1 MAESYAAYVRRST
14 FEQENEHQLEAIRDW
29 LEKEEIEID
38 RVEFLEETA
47 SGASRNREKLRK
59 LMDMIES
66 GGIDHVVVWE
76 LSRIAREGELA
87 QEFFNLC
94 EDNDVHVH
102 VTSGSIRE
110 IKPDGTNRFVA
121 DILAAVYAEERRTL
135 IRRTKYGQ
143 QRALDNGEWVGQ
155 PPIGFTTDDEGYLI
169 PNIEFYEQYN
179 PDRAGFYEV
188 EEALRKIAEDDA
200 SYRSVAEGAGFTRPA
215 ISKLDKD
222 DDRRQ
227 WFTAREASDE
237 RIQSALTELSRLE
250 SEGDVE
256 EMH

>member
-1 MAESYAAYVRRST
+1 MAESWVAYIRRST
-14 FEQENEHQLEAIRDW
+14 FEQENEHQREAIRNW
-29 LEKEEIEID
+29 IAKEGID
-38 RVEFLEETA
+38 INEVEFLSETA
-47 SGASRNREKLRK
+47 SGASRNREKLRQV
-59 LMDMIES
+59 MEQIET
-66 GGIDHVVVWE
+66 GEVNHVIVWE
-76 LSRIAREGELA
+76 LSRIAREGQLA

-102 VTSGSIRE
+102 ITSGSIRE

-155 PPIGFTTDDEGYLI
+155 PPIGFTTDEDGFLI
-169 PNIEFYEQYN
+169 PNVDFYDGYN
-179 PDRAGFYEV
+179 PDRPGFFEV
-188 EEALRKIAEDDA
+188 EEALRKIEEEDA
-200 SYRSVAEGAGFTRPA
+200 SYRGVAKNASFTRPA

-227 WFTAREASDE
+227 WFTARKASDE
-237 RIQSALTELSRLE
+237 RVQSALTELSRLE
-250 SEGDVE
+250 YNDEAES
-256 EMH
+256 MH

>member
-1 MAESYAAYVRRST
+1 MPNYAAYIRRST
-14 FEQENEHQLEAIRDW
+14 FEQENEHQRQAINQW
-29 LEKEEIEID
+29 LDSEGIQLD
-38 RVEFLEETA
+38 SVEFLSETA
-47 SGASRNREKLRK
+47 SGASRNREKLRE
-59 LMDMIES
+59 LMHLIDS
-66 GGIDHVVVWE
+66 GEVDHVVVWE

-135 IRRTKYGQ
+135 IRRTKYGM
-143 QRALDNGEWVGQ
+143 QRSLDNGEWVGQ
-155 PPIGFTTDDEGYLI
+155 PPIGFTTDSDGYLI
-169 PNIEFYEQYN
+169 ANISFFEDYN
-179 PDRAGFYEV
+179 PKTANFYEV
-188 EEALRKIAEDDA
+188 EDALRRIEQ
-200 SYRSVAEGAGFTRPA
+200 
-215 ISKLDKD
+215 D

-227 WFTAREASDE
+227 WFSERKASDE

-250 SEGDVE
+250 SEGEVE
-256 EMH
+256 PMH